1 MLAQASI
8 QARRTNA
15 ATNREKAHRNSWTIA
30 FATGTMYSARRQS
43 KDLTAMTN
51 VDNAVITL
59 ARELVSIDS
68 RSFISNLPVAD
79 RVEAALPGFEIE
91 RLDYTDPAGVAK
103 RVLVAHRGPAGG
115 IALSGHMDTVPD
127 TGWQEDPWS
136 ARLDPDGTL
145 HGLGST
151 DMKGPVA
158 AAIVA
163 ARSLPDTVPIT
174 LLITTDEE
182 TTKQGARLI
191 AQTSKLV
198 RRVKPHGIVVVE
210 PTGMVPVRGH
220 RSHIAFTC
228 VATGV
233 QAHSSTG
240 RGRNA
245 NWDLIPFLVEMK
257 SVFERLRTDTTL
269 QDADYTPPFSDFNLV
284 IDNHGAAVN
293 VTVPKATARIKFRY
307 SARVDPSPVLQSV
320 YGAAKRFNITVTEA
334 REGFPPEL
342 PADHPLVRM
351 CADLTNRAP
360 TTAPYGTDASELQA
374 IAPCVVLGPGDIAEA
389 HTPTEKLRVAD
400 LINAVPVLMHVA
412 ERAAQIK

>member
-1 MLAQASI
+1 M
-8 QARRTNA
+8 
-15 ATNREKAHRNSWTIA
+15 
-30 FATGTMYSARRQS
+30 S
-43 KDLTAMTN
+43 K
-51 VDNAVITL
+51 VENAVVTL
-59 ARELVSIDS
+59 ARELVSLDS
-68 RSFISNLPVAD
+68 RSFVSNLPVAD
-79 RVEAALPGFEIE
+79 RVAAALPGFDIE
-91 RLDYTDPAGVAK
+91 HLDYNDDAGVAK
-103 RVLVAHRGPAGG
+103 RALVAHRGPAGG

-127 TGWQEDPWS
+127 TGWQTDPWS
-136 ARLDPDGTL
+136 ARLDADGVM

-191 AQTSKLV
+191 AQTSRLV
-198 RRVKPHGIVVVE
+198 RQVKPRGIVVVE

-245 NWDLIPFLVEMK
+245 NWELIPFLVEMK
-257 SVFERLRTDTTL
+257 SMFERLRTDTAL

-307 SARVDPSPVLQSV
+307 SARVDPTPGTASGVRRGETLQHRRDR
-320 YGAAKRFNITVTEA
+320 GAR
-334 REGFPPEL
+334 RL
-342 PADHPLVRM
+342 PAGIARRSSIGAPVRRPHRQAADDCAVRHRRVRVAGDRAVRGTRPRRHRRSAHADGEGARRRSRRGSAGADEAGRAGTRLMAHSHDHSR
-351 CADLTNRAP
+351 
-360 TTAPYGTDASELQA
+360 S
-374 IAPCVVLGPGDIAEA
+374 PCVICATEP
-389 HTPTEKLRVAD
+389 PTM
-400 LINAVPVLMHVA
+400 IW
-412 ERAAQIK
+412 

>member
-1 MLAQASI
+1 MNDTE
-8 QARRTNA
+8 R
-15 ATNREKAHRNSWTIA
+15 
-30 FATGTMYSARRQS
+30 
-43 KDLTAMTN
+43 
-51 VDNAVITL
+51 AVATL
-59 ARELVSIDS
+59 AGELVRFDS
-68 RSFISNLPVAD
+68 RSFVSNLAVAEH
-79 RVEAALPGFEIE
+79 VESALAGFDIE
-91 RLDYTDPAGVAK
+91 RIDYTDDSGAAK
-103 RVLVAHRGPAGG
+103 RALVAHRGPTGG

-136 ARLDPDGTL
+136 ARVDNGIM
-145 HGLGST
+145 HGLGTT

-163 ARSLPDTVPIT
+163 ARSLPDSVPIS
-174 LLITTDEE
+174 LLITADEE

-191 AQTSKLV
+191 AERSELV
-198 RRVKPHGIVVVE
+198 RRAKLRGIIVAE
-210 PTGMVPVRGH
+210 PTNLAPVRGH

-245 NWDLIPFLVEMK
+245 NWELIPFLVEMK
-257 SVFERLRTDTTL
+257 SVFERLRSDTSL
-269 QDADYTPPFSDFNLV
+269 QDAEYTPPFSDFNLV

-307 SARVDPSPVLQSV
+307 SAKVDPSPVLRAV
-320 YGAAKRFNITVTEA
+320 YDAAKRCNIQVSEA

-342 PADHPLVRM
+342 PVDHPLVRV
-351 CADLTNRAP
+351 CVEQVGTPAS
-360 TTAPYGTDASELQA
+360 TAPYGTDASELQA

-389 HTPTEKLRVAD
+389 HTPTEKVRIAD
-400 LINAVPVLMHVA
+400 LAAAVPVFMSLARRLA
-412 ERAAQIK
+412 E

>member
-1 MLAQASI
+1 MSDPTTQLVS
-8 QARRTNA
+8 
-15 ATNREKAHRNSWTIA
+15 
-30 FATGTMYSARRQS
+30 
-43 KDLTAMTN
+43 
-51 VDNAVITL
+51 L
-59 ARELVSIDS
+59 ARDLIALDS
-68 RSFISNLPVAD
+68 RSFVSNLAVAD
-79 RVEAALPGFEIE
+79 RVEAALAGFDIE
-91 RLDYTDPAGVAK
+91 RIDYTDDAGVAK
-103 RVLVAHRGPAGG
+103 RALVAHRGPPGG

-136 ARLDPDGTL
+136 ARLDADGIL

-163 ARSLPDTVPIT
+163 ARALPDDVPIT

-191 AQTSKLV
+191 AQTSELV
-198 RRVKPHGIVVVE
+198 RRVKPHGIIVVE
-210 PTGMVPVRGH
+210 PTALAPVRGH

-245 NWDLIPFLVEMK
+245 NWALIPFLMEMK
-257 SVFERLRTDTTL
+257 AVSERLRSDTSL
-269 QDADYTPPFSDFNLV
+269 QDPDYDPPFSDFNVV
-284 IDNHGAAVN
+284 IDNHGAATN

-307 SARVDPSPVLQSV
+307 SAKVDPAPVLQAV
-320 YGAAKRFNITVTEA
+320 YGAASRFGIAVGEA

-351 CADLTNRAP
+351 CVDLVGKPAG
-360 TTAPYGTDASELQA
+360 TAPFGTDASELQA

-389 HTPTEKLRVAD
+389 HTPTEKVRVAD
-400 LINAVPVLMHVA
+400 LAASVPVLMKLA
-412 ERAAQIK
+412 ERSAQG

>member
-1 MLAQASI
+1 
-8 QARRTNA
+8 
-15 ATNREKAHRNSWTIA
+15 
-30 FATGTMYSARRQS
+30 
-43 KDLTAMTN
+43 MTD
-51 VDNAVITL
+51 VKNAVVSLT
-59 ARELVSIDS
+59 REFVSLDS
-68 RSFISNLPVAD
+68 RSFVSNLPMAE
-79 RVEAALPGFEIE
+79 RVEAALAGFDIE
-91 RLDYTDPAGVAK
+91 HIDYIDPAGVAK
-103 RVLVAHRGPAGG
+103 RAIVAHRGPAGG

-136 ARLDPDGTL
+136 ARLDTDGIL

-158 AAIVA
+158 SAIVA
-163 ARSLPDTVPIT
+163 ARSLPGSVPVT

-191 AQTSKLV
+191 AQTSEMV
-198 RRVKPHGIVVVE
+198 RQVQPRGIVVVE

-245 NWDLIPFLVEMK
+245 NWELIPFLVEMK
-257 SVFERLRTDTTL
+257 SVFERLRTDASL
-269 QDADYTPPFSDFNLV
+269 QDAEYAPPFSDFNLV

-307 SARVDPSPVLQSV
+307 SAKVDPTPVLQAV
-320 YGAAKRFNITVTEA
+320 YGAAERCGIAVTEA

-342 PADHPLVRM
+342 PDDHPLVRL
-351 CADLTNRAP
+351 CADIAGKPP

-374 IAPCVVLGPGDIAEA
+374 LAPCVVLGPGDIAEA
-389 HTPTEKLRVAD
+389 HTPTEKVRVAD
-400 LINAVPVLMHVA
+400 LAAAVPVLMRLA
-412 ERAAQIK
+412 ERSARG